1 MCLGLF
7 PVVVDLNA
15 DLALIA
21 VEGQRLS
28 DLLLSPVVPSLIH
41 KAPNLHCR

>member
-7 PVVVDLNA
+7 PVVVDLNP

-21 VEGQRLS
+21 VEGRKLS
-28 DLLLSPVVPSLIH
+28 DFAPVLYI
-41 KAPNLHCR
+41 RG